1 MTGDPT
7 DPAALAD
14 VACQVAN
21 EAAALVRS
29 QTGRARSTG
38 TKSTPNDLVT
48 ETDVA
53 CENLIRERLTAAT
66 PGAAMLG
73 EEQGGAVDDDGI
85 GWIIDPV
92 DGTVNFLYDLPA
104 VAVSIAATVDGDVV
118 AGAVVDVVRD
128 ETFAAHLGGGAHRD
142 GDRIRVG
149 GATSL
154 AEALVITGYS
164 YDTALRAEQAR
175 VVAAVVEQVRD
186 VRCFGS
192 AALHLAWVACGRA
205 DAYYETDVHR
215 WDYAAGALI
224 AREAGARVDLPP
236 RAGGLLTAAAPALH
250 DDLAAL
256 VAGTDVAPAGH
267 H

>member
-1 MTGDPT
+1 MTGAPF

-14 VACQVAN
+14 VACRVAD

-48 ETDVA
+48 DTDVA

-66 PGAAMLG
+66 PGATMLG
-73 EEQGGAVDDDGI
+73 EEQGGAVGDDGI

-104 VAVSIAATVDGDVV
+104 VAVSIAATIGGEVV
-118 AGAVVDVVRD
+118 AGAVVDVVRG

-142 GDRIRVG
+142 GERIHVG
-149 GATSL
+149 AATSL

-164 YDTALRAEQAR
+164 YDTALRSEQAR
-175 VVAAVVEQVRD
+175 IVGDVVGQVRD

-192 AALHLAWVACGRA
+192 AALHLVWVACGRA
-205 DAYYETDVHR
+205 DAYYETDVRR

-224 AREAGARVDLPP
+224 AEEAGARVDLPLQ
-236 RAGGLLTAAAPALH
+236 AGGLLTATTPALH

-256 VAGTDVAPAGH
+256 VAGTDVSPSGH